1 MFKKSLFFLL
11 FVISAM
17 NIAAQ
22 DIYPGL
28 VTDSHNKPL
37 PNVSVL
43 LSHDEYFIAGATTDD
58 NGKFNLSVPF
68 KKSETYSLKL
78 SLIGFTTITN
88 QFVYPDTSSLVFILQ
103 KTNELLNDVTVTA
116 KRPLITR
123 RSDRYIINVENSIL
137 ANGNSGL
144 EVLQK
149 SPGIW
154 VNSDGAIRIK
164 GNQSVTVMINDMV
177 QRMTEE
183 ELAEYLKSLRSEDIS
198 KIEVI
203 QNPPAEFEAAGA
215 GGIIHIIL
223 KKARKDG
230 LNGSVYSFNRL
241 QWDKAY
247 ISDGASLDLKVQRL
261 YLSGGV
267 SLSQDR
273 NSSSAY
279 SNITYPDKSQYNTS
293 GTRDNDNRRQQ
304 FRFGIG
310 YDINKNQSIGI
321 QSISIGNQFY
331 NKFYTNSYYQDAT
344 EQTSGYA
351 YTDWVRKPLFITT
364 TFNYS
369 WKIDTL
375 GSLFKIVAD
384 HLYGKKA
391 ELNQFTA
398 TYDDPLQNT
407 TYRVNTPIATNIYSL
422 QMDYTKVFSNKLQL
436 KAGAKYASTKKDNQL
451 IRNDFFGNEWK
462 NDSLLSN
469 HFLYNE
475 NILMFY
481 AALEKTF
488 GKTSVKA
495 GLRTEETFSKGNSL
509 TTVQQFNR
517 NYSGWFPSL
526 FITHTLNETKG
537 NSVYINYSRRLQRPG
552 FKELNP
558 YRIQFDNHTI
568 MLGNPYVTPQYTNN
582 VEAGYNFLNDFSA
595 TVYLAVTDK
604 VIGQLATPVAGN
616 IIEYQYQNFDRNTE
630 YGISL
635 SAPFTIIKGW
645 TSSNSAFAYDA
656 AYTINQVK
664 VQQQTFALK
673 SLHTIIVKKIMD
685 VEVIGEYRSKYVE
698 ANSLMAYQFYCDL
711 GISRKIF
718 HGKGRVKLY
727 CSDISNSSREKE
739 ITDYARTHIYFYQK
753 RQTRNPSISLNYNFS
768 SGKKFS
774 SKKIESGNTDNR
786 N

>member
-1 MFKKSLFFLL
+1 LSD
-11 FVISAM
+11 VI
-17 NIAAQ
+17 
-22 DIYPGL
+22 
-28 VTDSHNKPL
+28 
-37 PNVSVL
+37 
-43 LSHDEYFIAGATTDD
+43 
-58 NGKFNLSVPF
+58 
-68 KKSETYSLKL
+68 
-78 SLIGFTTITN
+78 
-88 QFVYPDTSSLVFILQ
+88 
-103 KTNELLNDVTVTA
+103 VTA
-116 KRPLITR
+116 KRPLVTR
-123 RSDRYIINVENSIL
+123 RSDRYIINVENSVL

-164 GNQSVTVMINDMV
+164 GNQSVTVMINDVV
-177 QRMTEE
+177 QRMTDE

-203 QNPPAEFEAAGA
+203 ENPPAEFEAAGA

-230 LNGSVYSFNRL
+230 LNGSVYSFNKL
-241 QWDKAY
+241 QGDKAY

-267 SLSQDR
+267 SLSHDR

-279 SNITYPDKSQYNTS
+279 SNITYPDKSLYNTN
-293 GTRDNDNRRQQ
+293 GARDNDNRRQL

-321 QSISIGNQFY
+321 QTISIGNQFY
-331 NKFYTNSYYQDAT
+331 NKFYTNSYYEDAT
-344 EQTSGYA
+344 EQTNGKA
-351 YTDWVRKPLFITT
+351 YTNWVRKPLFITN

-369 WKIDTL
+369 WKIDSL
-375 GSLFKIVAD
+375 GSVFKIVAD
-384 HLYGKKA
+384 HLYGKKV

-407 TYRVNTPIATNIYSL
+407 TYRVNTPIATNVYSVQL
-422 QMDYTKVFSNKLQL
+422 DYTKMFSAKLQL
-436 KAGAKYASTKKDNQL
+436 KAGAKYAGTKKDNQL
-451 IRNDFFGNEWK
+451 IRDDFFGNEWK
-462 NDSLLSN
+462 NDLLLSN

-488 GKTSVKA
+488 GKTSVKG

-509 TTVQQFNR
+509 TTGQQFNR

-558 YRIQFDNHTI
+558 YRLQFDNHTI
-568 MLGNPYVTPQYTNN
+568 MLGNPYLTPQYTNN
-582 VEAGYNFLNDFSA
+582 VEAGFNFLHDFSA
-595 TVYLAVTDK
+595 SLYLAITDK
-604 VIGQLATPVAGN
+604 VIGQLATPVSGN

-635 SAPFTIIKGW
+635 SAPFSIMKGW
-645 TSSNSAFAYDA
+645 TSNNSAFAYQA

-673 SLHTIIVKKIMD
+673 SLHTISLKKIMD
-685 VEVIGEYRSKYVE
+685 IEVIAEYRSKYVE
-698 ANSLMAYQFYCDL
+698 ANSVMGSIFYCDL

-739 ITDYARTHIYFYQK
+739 ITDYAGTDIYFYQK

-768 SGKKFS
+768 SGKKFN